1 MRTVLRF
8 GLPSV
13 CLLFVSF
20 SLLAQTDSRPC
31 PASLLGVTGSA
42 VELPALDVEAA
53 WLRADKEAAE
63 WGKHLYGVVQE
74 NAVDLSPEGGV
85 TQHIAAV
92 HVDRA
97 QGVALHFDDF
107 HLPAGAELWVTDAEG
122 TWQEGP
128 YDFRDN
134 DDHGRIATGDV
145 PGEWAVLRLQVPAE
159 LSGTVRLHIEGAAAL
174 FRDVDG
180 ARGGSQPCEVDVACP
195 EIQGWECQRDA
206 TVRLSI
212 IENGGSYLC
221 SGAMVNTTALD
232 CRQYMLTALH
242 CASNADDD
250 DFALLKVYY
259 NYERPECGEGN
270 GLLNRRRTGVIRL
283 ADSDDI
289 QGSNFQGSDFLLVE
303 VEDAIPTSW
312 PVYFAGWDASGSGSG
327 EGVGIH
333 HPSGDVKKI
342 STYTQN
348 TSSISL
354 GDFGSHWRVYWVETV
369 TEHGVTEGGSSGSH
383 LFNEEGLSIGTLS
396 AGLSACTN
404 GGAGAG
410 TGPNQPDYYG
420 KMSFHWDDNPN
431 PADEKLELWLDPE
444 NTGQTVLH
452 GAYPDLE
459 AAVPCG
465 PDQACEEIADV
476 AQLQLERE
484 LRLMPNPASD
494 RLHLR
499 LATNGWAE
507 AALVTLRDATGRII
521 ATESWWGGAAI
532 LDVSDLPRGWML
544 VTVSLPDGAQLT
556 RRVLLD

>member
-1 MRTVLRF
+1 MRTVLYF
-8 GLPSV
+8 GLPAV
-13 CLLFVSF
+13 CLLFVSL
-20 SLLAQTDSRPC
+20 SLSAQTDSRPC
-31 PASLLGVTGSA
+31 PASLLGLTGSA
-42 VELPALDVEAA
+42 IELPALDVEAA

-134 DDHGRIATGDV
+134 DNHGRIATGDV
-145 PGEWAVLRLQVPAE
+145 PGEWVVLRLQVPAE
-159 LSGTVRLHIEGAAAL
+159 LSGAVRLHIEGAAAL

-404 GGAGAG
+404 GGAGVG

-499 LATNGWAE
+499 LAANGWAE
-507 AALVTLRDATGRII
+507 AAHVTLRDATGRII
-521 ATESWWGGAAI
+521 ATESWWGGAAV